1 MLLDADPGFEPEA
14 KLAAAIAAMPA
25 GIAYSY
31 RCNLSYRAKDFSD
44 ERYMAARITLRLLE
58 FDVDEIERLL
68 PKLTEN
74 ELEVLSET
82 LENIPNYIVA

>member
-1 MLLDADPGFEPEA
+1 MEGHSDIHTAQ
-14 KLAAAIAAMPA
+14 
-25 GIAYSY
+25 
-31 RCNLSYRAKDFSD
+31 RDFSD